1 MVSRISFWYA
11 FSKIDAHFILYKR
24 KTFPHLDDSKGRGVT
39 MLVGGLA
46 LNHAIVFSPCH
57 LCTKKMTWTLHF
69 YLRDEILGCY
79 FANLR
84 VDLAW
89 KGHKL
94 QNSWFTSRPESNL
107 SLLGR
112 SKCDS
117 ECASIRKISWKWMFS
132 NSSGFFYANRRE
144 NVYEAILI
152 TEHGLCAVFTP
163 KMADLHRSAPSC
175 SEKTISYLRSIVT
188 SIVC

>member
-1 MVSRISFWYA
+1 MVSRFSFWYA

-46 LNHAIVFSPCH
+46 LNHAIVFPPCH

-94 QNSWFTSRPESNL
+94 QNSWFTNRPESNL
-107 SLLGR
+107 SLLRR

-117 ECASIRKISWKWMFS
+117 EYASIRKISWNECSRIPPEFS
-132 NSSGFFYANRRE
+132 MQ
-144 NVYEAILI
+144 I
-152 TEHGLCAVFTP
+152 
-163 KMADLHRSAPSC
+163 D
-175 SEKTISYLRSIVT
+175 EKTFTKLFWSRSMVYALFSRRKWPTCTDLLRLAPKKLFRIYAQSWLL
-188 SIVC
+188 